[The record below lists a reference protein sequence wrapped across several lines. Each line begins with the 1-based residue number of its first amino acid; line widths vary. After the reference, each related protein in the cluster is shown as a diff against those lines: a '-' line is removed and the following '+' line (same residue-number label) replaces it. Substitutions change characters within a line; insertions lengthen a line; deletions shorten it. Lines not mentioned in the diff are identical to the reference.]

1 MIRLIKKGGWLA
13 LWLFPLVTW
22 AQLPSIKMEGYF
34 LQDSV
39 QLGQS
44 VKYILLSRQAVQA
57 EVVFPDSTFSF
68 APFELVRKEFFP
80 TRTVRGISTDSTV
93 YTLRTFHLKPVQHLQ
108 LHARLF
114 FREDTLQL
122 NTLPDS
128 VVLIQNVKV
137 PPDDL
142 PLMTNTQLEH
152 VADKFNYL
160 YWGLGLLA
168 GAIFIG
174 GIWGLF
180 GNGILLRYNLYVLRK
195 DQSQFQ
201 YRFQTS
207 KDRFRRMKTLDHL
220 ERAITLWKNYLTKL
234 EDEEISSFTTK
245 EITTYYEEDER
256 VGNSLKI
263 CDRAIYGNIIS
274 DDETEVAD
282 ALTKLAEFAAL
293 RYVLIR
299 DSLRHVA
306 NSR

>member
-1 MIRLIKKGGWLA
+1 M
-13 LWLFPLVTW
+13 
-22 AQLPSIKMEGYF
+22 QGYF

-44 VKYILLSRQAVQA
+44 VKYILVSRHAPQA
-57 EVVFPDSTFSF
+57 EVVFPDSTYTF

-80 TRTVRGISTDSTV
+80 TRTQRGLSIDSTV
-93 YTLRTFHLKPVQHLQ
+93 YTLRTFHLQPVQRLQ

-122 NTLPDS
+122 STASDS
-128 VVLIQNVKV
+128 IVLIQNVTEV
-137 PPDDL
+137 PDSL
-142 PLMTNTQLEH
+142 ALMANTRLEH

-168 GAIFIG
+168 GSIFIG

-180 GNGILLRYNLYVLRK
+180 GKGIQRRYNLYVLRK
-195 DQSQFQ
+195 AQSQFQ

-263 CDRAIYGNIIS
+263 CDRAIYGNILS
-274 DDETEVAD
+274 DDENEVAN
-282 ALTKLAEFAAL
+282 ALTQLAEFAAL
-293 RYVLIR
+293 RYVSIR

-306 NSR
+306 NTR